1 MKVSQSAA
9 GQPEVAAHKAIVEP
23 AQRVIAELSSAIEEQ
38 RLRGFVRA
46 WRNAEMSV
54 PCQGGLQ
61 GREGC
66 GRY

>member
-1 MKVSQSAA
+1 MRVSQSAE
-9 GQPEVAAHKAIVEP
+9 GQPEIIVEP

-46 WRNAEMSV
+46 LRNAEMSV
-54 PCQGGLQ
+54 HCQGGLQ